1 MEKDSILDNI
11 RTPIVDT
18 IYKSPFEG
26 MVSHS
31 KKIDECVLNI
41 KNCIYSYLGCDFEK
55 AELFTK
61 EVKRIEHEA
70 DMIKA
75 NTRAHMPKSIFFAV
89 SKREFLHLLHD
100 SDSILDYAEDVAVL
114 LIMKRTC
121 VPPVVAEG
129 MKELIDKVIQCVGAY
144 QEVMSHM
151 EKLVKVS
158 FGGRERDKVKELI
171 KKIHKYEHEADTIEF
186 KISKYLFNI
195 DAQVLDPISVLH
207 LLKVVDRMGGIADK
221 AQNAGERVRA
231 MLAK

>member
-1 MEKDSILDNI
+1 MQKDSILDNI

-18 IYKSPFEG
+18 IYRSPFEG
-26 MVSHS
+26 LVTHS
-31 KKIDECVLNI
+31 KKIDECFLNI
-41 KNCIYSYLGCDFEK
+41 KSCIYSYLERDFEK
-55 AELFTK
+55 AEEYTK
-61 EVKRIEHEA
+61 HIKRIEHEA

-75 NTRAHMPKSIFFAV
+75 NTRAHIPKSIFFAV

-114 LIMKRTC
+114 LTMKQTC
-121 VPPVVAEG
+121 VPEEVAEG
-129 MKELIDKVIQCVGAY
+129 MKDLIDKVIQCVGAY
-144 QEVMSHM
+144 QEVMSHI

-158 FGGRERDKVKELI
+158 FGGRERNKVKELI
-171 KKIHKYEHEADTIEF
+171 KKIHKYEHEADSIEF

-195 DAQVLDPISVLH
+195 DNEILDAVSVLH

>member
-26 MVSHS
+26 LVKHS

-41 KNCIYSYLGCDFEK
+41 KECIYSYLECDFEK
-55 AELFTK
+55 AEEYTRN
-61 EVKRIEHEA
+61 VKRIEHEA

-75 NTRAHMPKSIFFAV
+75 NTRAHIPKSIFFAV

-114 LIMKRTC
+114 LTMKRTR
-121 VPPVVAEG
+121 VPEDVADG
-129 MKELIDKVIQCVGAY
+129 LKELIDKVIECVGSY
-144 QEVMSHM
+144 LEVMSHM
-151 EKLVKVS
+151 ETLVKVS
-158 FGGRERDKVKELI
+158 FGGKERDLVKELI
-171 KKIHKYEHEADTIEF
+171 KKIHQYEHEADTLEF

-195 DAQVLDPISVLH
+195 DQEILDPISVLH